1 MAKPVAATDADFD
14 QVTQNGLVLVD
25 FWAAWCGPCQMIAPV
40 IEELADQF
48 EGQLRVAKLDV
59 DANPKT
65 AMRFKVMSIP
75 TVILFKDGQPVGTII
90 GAQSKRNFESLISKH
105 LTKA

>member
-1 MAKPVAATDADFD
+1 
-14 QVTQNGLVLVD
+14 VD
-25 FWAAWCGPCQMIAPV
+25 FWAEWCGPCQKIAPV